1 MEWLITALKAV
12 PPHTVSNCW
21 IACKILTL
29 EQMHDLEVG
38 MRRNNRDSN
47 TRTQATAGVSQEVID
62 ELSSLL
68 SNLGKSLAV
77 NKNTPIPML
86 EAVELLDMEL
96 EREVFEH
103 HSIVIG
109 DLEDGDSNVEE
120 DEDEPSMLEGETNGI
135 KLCEVGQVD
144 DKEPSPTLSLAQAKD
159 MTEKLF
165 NFVSEN
171 NLLIIQAGTSRSA
184 DYVSMADTLRFAIQ
198 RMNISKA
205 TRQTSI
211 SEFMTG
217 SNSTN

>member
-1 MEWLITALKAV
+1 
-12 PPHTVSNCW
+12 
-21 IACKILTL
+21 
-29 EQMHDLEVG
+29 MHDLEIGV
-38 MRRNNRDSN
+38 RRNNRDSS
-47 TRTQATAGVSQEVID
+47 TRAHATAGVSQEVID

-77 NKNTPIPML
+77 NKSNPIPML

-103 HSIVIG
+103 HSVVG
-109 DLEDGDSNVEE
+109 DMEADGESDVNDNEYKT
-120 DEDEPSMLEGETNGI
+120 SMLEGETNAI
-135 KLCEVGQVD
+135 KLCEVGEVD
-144 DKEPSPTLSLAQAKD
+144 DKEPSPTMSLAQAKD

-184 DYVSMADTLRFAIQ
+184 DYVGMADALRFAIQ

-205 TRQTSI
+205 TRQTSM

-217 SNSTN
+217 STSTN